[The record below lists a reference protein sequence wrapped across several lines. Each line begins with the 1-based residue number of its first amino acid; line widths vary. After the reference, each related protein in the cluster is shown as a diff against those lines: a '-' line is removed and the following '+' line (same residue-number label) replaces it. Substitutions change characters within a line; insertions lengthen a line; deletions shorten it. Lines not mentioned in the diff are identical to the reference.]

1 MNGLSP
7 SLSGRPRGIALILVL
22 WSIFIL
28 SLVVLGLANRVNQEI
43 LLASRDQRGLEA
55 RALAFSGLQVALHPL
70 TTLKT
75 PALRHQTGPG
85 RGYEARIL
93 GEGGKY
99 NLNWILSGEDPR
111 KIEMFKRYLEIKGI
125 NFQDRERLVDCLLDW
140 VDADN
145 AAHLNGDET
154 ALDGRPAPNR
164 PLKDLSELKRI
175 QGLAPLISQPGWEQD
190 FTLISKGQIDLQ
202 WASEDVISALP
213 GVGAQRARGFVQ
225 QRRGED
231 RLDGTADDR
240 ILVTPDLAAQFL
252 GMSPQEYAAI
262 QDLVTIKDTTVRI
275 ISIGRSSDITRTI
288 DVVARKEGNPPQ
300 ILQWKE
306 S

>member
-1 MNGLSP
+1 MNARVSIRR
-7 SLSGRPRGIALILVL
+7 SQRQGIALILVL
-22 WSIFIL
+22 WSIFVL

-43 LLASRDQRGLEA
+43 TLASRDQRGLEA
-55 RALAFSGLQVALHPL
+55 RALAFSGLEVALHPL

-75 PALRHQTGPG
+75 PGLRQTMGPG
-85 RGYEARIL
+85 RRYEARIT
-93 GEGGKY
+93 GEGGKL
-99 NLNWILSGEDPR
+99 NLNWLLVGEDPR

-145 AAHLNGDET
+145 AAHLNGDES
-154 ALDGRPAPNR
+154 AADGRPARNR
-164 PLKDLSELKRI
+164 PLEDLSELKRI
-175 QGLAPLISQPGWEQD
+175 QGLGPLVSQPGWEGD

-213 GVGAQRARGFVQ
+213 GVGAQRARGFIQ

-231 RLDGTADDR
+231 KQDGTPDDR
-240 ILVTPDLAAQFL
+240 ILATPEAAAQSL
-252 GMSPQEYAAI
+252 AMSPQEYAAI
-262 QDLVTIKDTTVRI
+262 QDLVTLKDSTVRI
-275 ISIGRSSDITRTI
+275 ISLGQSSDVVRRME
-288 DVVARKEGNPPQ
+288 VVARKEGTPPQ
-300 ILQWKE
+300 ILLWKE

>member
-1 MNGLSP
+1 M
-7 SLSGRPRGIALILVL
+7 ILVL

-28 SLVVLGLANRVNQEI
+28 SLVVLGLANRINQEI
-43 LLASRDQRGLEA
+43 LLASRDQRALEA

-75 PALRHQTGPG
+75 PELRQQMGRG
-85 RGYEARIL
+85 RGYQARII

-99 NLNWILSGEDPR
+99 NLNWLLAGEDPR
-111 KIEMFKRYLEIKGI
+111 KIEMFKRYLELKGI

-145 AAHLNGDET
+145 VAHLNGDET
-154 ALDGRPAPNR
+154 ATDGRPAPNR
-164 PLKDLSELKRI
+164 PLKDISELKRI
-175 QGLAPLISQPGWEQD
+175 QGMEPLISQNGWDKD

-213 GVGAQRARGFVQ
+213 GVGAQRARGFIQ

-231 RLDGTADDR
+231 QLDGTADDR
-240 ILVTPDLAAQFL
+240 IMVTPDMAAQFL
-252 GMSPQEYAAI
+252 GMSLQEYSAI
-262 QDLVTIKDTTVRI
+262 QDMVTIKDSTVRI
-275 ISIGRSSDITRTI
+275 ISVGQSSDVSRTME
-288 DVVARKEGNPPQ
+288 VVARKDGSPPQ
-300 ILQWKE
+300 ILLWKE

>member
-1 MNGLSP
+1 MNRRASNADT
-7 SLSGRPRGIALILVL
+7 RCQGIALILVL

-43 LLASRDQRGLEA
+43 LLASRDQRALEA
-55 RALAFSGLQVALHPL
+55 RALAFSGLEVALHPL

-75 PALRHQTGPG
+75 PELRQQMGPG
-85 RGYEARIL
+85 RGYQTRII
-93 GEGGKY
+93 GEGGKF
-99 NLNWILSGEDPR
+99 NLNWLLVGEDPR

-125 NFQDRERLVDCLLDW
+125 NFQDREHLVDCLLDW

-145 AAHLNGDET
+145 VAHLNGDET
-154 ALDGRPAPNR
+154 AIDGRPAPNR
-164 PLKDLSELKRI
+164 PLKDLAELKRI
-175 QGLAPLISQPGWEQD
+175 QGLAPLVSQDGWEKD
-190 FTLISKGQIDLQ
+190 FTLISKGQVDLQ

-240 ILVTPDLAAQFL
+240 ILVNPEMAEQFL

-275 ISIGRSSDITRTI
+275 ISVGQSSDVSRTME
-288 DVVARKEGNPPQ
+288 VVARKETTPPQ
-300 ILQWKE
+300 ILLWKE